1 MRSKKERG
9 GLEVSVFIRGI
20 SQLYYFVLSD
30 RQGLLPYGLKDK
42 LSKSIMVCNKRF
54 YVTKN
59 SNFCIFKSQKFS
71 LKWEKW
77 LSYFVIY
84 YLLLVDETHAQHI
97 LPAIK
102 DLVTEWKIVATYLG
116 LSSAEVSTIDE
127 QSRGNVA
134 QCRREMIITW
144 LKKPDPTRE
153 ALVDAL
159 KDAGKN
165 DIAVIVKRL

>member
-1 MRSKKERG
+1 M
-9 GLEVSVFIRGI
+9 
-20 SQLYYFVLSD
+20 
-30 RQGLLPYGLKDK
+30 
-42 LSKSIMVCNKRF
+42 
-54 YVTKN
+54 
-59 SNFCIFKSQKFS
+59 IFH
-71 LKWEKW
+71 
-77 LSYFVIY
+77 

>member
-1 MRSKKERG
+1 M
-9 GLEVSVFIRGI
+9 
-20 SQLYYFVLSD
+20 
-30 RQGLLPYGLKDK
+30 LLK
-42 LSKSIMVCNKRF
+42 I
-54 YVTKN
+54 VT
-59 SNFCIFKSQKFS
+59 FAYLRSQKFS

>member
-1 MRSKKERG
+1 
-9 GLEVSVFIRGI
+9 
-20 SQLYYFVLSD
+20 
-30 RQGLLPYGLKDK
+30 
-42 LSKSIMVCNKRF
+42 MVCNKDF
-54 YVTKN
+54 MLLKIVTFAYLKGHKPKMGKVAIM
-59 SNFCIFKSQKFS
+59 IFH
-71 LKWEKW
+71 
-77 LSYFVIY
+77 

-127 QSRGNVA
+127 QSRGDIA